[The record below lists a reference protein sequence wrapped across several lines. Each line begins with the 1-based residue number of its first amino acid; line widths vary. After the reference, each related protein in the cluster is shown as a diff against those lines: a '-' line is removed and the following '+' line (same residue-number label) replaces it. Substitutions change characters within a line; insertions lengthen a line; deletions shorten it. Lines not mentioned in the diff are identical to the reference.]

1 MVIPIVLA
9 SGSSIR
15 AELLRNAK
23 VSFEV
28 AIPRVDE
35 DALKR
40 AMTGEDAKPRDIAD
54 ALAEM
59 KARKISARNQGA
71 WVLGCDQ
78 VLDFKGQLISKPTS
92 PEQALKQ
99 LGLMRGQTHKL
110 YSAAVIVEN
119 GQPIWRH
126 VGQVRLQMRTV
137 SDTYLADYVTR
148 NWDDIRHAA
157 GAYMLEA
164 EGVRLFERI
173 DGDYFNVLGMP
184 LLEILNFL
192 SIRGVIAQ

>member
-15 AELLRNAK
+15 AQLLRKAK
-23 VSFEV
+23 VPFKV
-28 AIPRVDE
+28 TVPNVDE

-40 AMTGEDAKPRDIAD
+40 AMTGEDAQPRDIAD

-59 KARKISARNQGA
+59 KARRISAKMQGA
-71 WVLGCDQ
+71 WVVGCDQ
-78 VLDFKGQLISKPTS
+78 VLDYKGQLISKPIS
-92 PEQALKQ
+92 PEQALDQ
-99 LGLMRGQTHKL
+99 LGQMRGQMHKL
-110 YSAAVIVEN
+110 YSAAVIVDN

-137 SDTYLADYVTR
+137 SESYLADYVAR
-148 NWDDIRHAA
+148 NWDDIRHSA

-192 SIRGVIAQ
+192 ALRGVIAQ